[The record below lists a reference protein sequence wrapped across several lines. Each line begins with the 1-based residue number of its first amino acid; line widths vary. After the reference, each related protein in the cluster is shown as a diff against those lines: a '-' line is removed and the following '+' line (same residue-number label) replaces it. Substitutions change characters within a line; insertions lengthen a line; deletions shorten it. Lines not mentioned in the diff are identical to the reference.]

1 MSTIAII
8 GAGPGLGAAVA
19 RRFGREGFAVALV
32 ARDQAK
38 LDALAGDLTA
48 AGVTTRGYSADV
60 RDGDAL
66 RRVLRNAADEL
77 GPVEVLQYSPIP
89 SRDFLK
95 PVLETTPADLAAAVE
110 FSILGSF
117 AAVDAVLPAM
127 RAAGTGTIVFVN
139 GGTSVRPLAAYAGT
153 SVAFAGESAYAE
165 ILHTALAGS
174 GVHATQ
180 LVIPGAI
187 TPDDPAKSPATIAD
201 VIWEL
206 HTKHTGFRH
215 FLTPM
220 SPPEPGND
228 PSSPEPSPTQAPSG
242 PSIPD
247 RPDPAH
253 LEPRN

>member
-32 ARDQAK
+32 ARDQAR
-38 LDALAGDLTA
+38 LEALAGELMED
-48 AGVTTRGYSADV
+48 GVSARGYAADV
-60 RDGDAL
+60 RDRDAL

-95 PVLETTPADLAAAVE
+95 PVLETTQADLAAAVE

-127 RAAGTGTIVFVN
+127 RAAGTG
-139 GGTSVRPLAAYAGT
+139 
-153 SVAFAGESAYAE
+153 
-165 ILHTALAGS
+165 
-174 GVHATQ
+174 VHAAQ

-187 TPDDPAKSPATIAD
+187 TTDDPAKSPATIAD
-201 VIWEL
+201 VIWQL
-206 HTKHTGFRH
+206 HTEHDGFRH
-215 FLTPM
+215 FLTSM
-220 SPPEPGND
+220 DPP
-228 PSSPEPSPTQAPSG
+228 QA
-242 PSIPD
+242 
-247 RPDPAH
+247 
-253 LEPRN
+253 

>member
-32 ARDQAK
+32 ARDQAR
-38 LDALAGDLTA
+38 LEALAGELMED
-48 AGVTTRGYSADV
+48 GVSARGYAADV
-60 RDGDAL
+60 RDRDAL

-95 PVLETTPADLAAAVE
+95 PVLETTQADLAAAVE

-139 GGTSVRPLAAYAGT
+139 GGTSVRPRAAYAGT

-165 ILHTALAGS
+165 ILHTALAGT
-174 GVHATQ
+174 GVHAAQ

-187 TPDDPAKSPATIAD
+187 TTDDPAKSPATIAD
-201 VIWEL
+201 VIWQL
-206 HTKHTGFRH
+206 HTEHDGFRH
-215 FLTPM
+215 FLTSM
-220 SPPEPGND
+220 DPP
-228 PSSPEPSPTQAPSG
+228 QA
-242 PSIPD
+242 
-247 RPDPAH
+247 
-253 LEPRN
+253 